1 MHIVLIEPEIPGNT
15 GNISRMCAV
24 TGTELH
30 LVEPLGFSTDDA
42 HLKRAGLDYWRILKV
57 HYHKNFQ
64 EVIDVY
70 PENHFHY
77 FTSKAPRSYTEATYG
92 HDDFLVFG
100 KETAGIPDS
109 ILKEH
114 WEECVRIPMLD
125 IPEARCLNLS
135 SSAAIG
141 TYEALR
147 QQDFA
152 GLESVGRGIGVNHV
166 ITPGG
171 LGYGNK

>member
-64 EVIDVY
+64 EVIDMY

-77 FTSKAPRSYTEATYG
+77 FTSVSLLPNIKP
-92 HDDFLVFG
+92 
-100 KETAGIPDS
+100 TAINNKY
-109 ILKEH
+109 IIY
-114 WEECVRIPMLD
+114 V
-125 IPEARCLNLS
+125 
-135 SSAAIG
+135 
-141 TYEALR
+141 
-147 QQDFA
+147 
-152 GLESVGRGIGVNHV
+152 LENNI
-166 ITPGG
+166 
-171 LGYGNK
+171 